1 MFMMSLRPIIIL
13 LALATTMHTLAQQKE
28 DLSAE
33 LEVAAEAQIS
43 LSDGNTPL
51 WLNANKYGLSS
62 LKEVNGYLRV
72 SALRPASADSLRKWR
87 WGYGADLVVAG
98 GYTSVFVVQQ
108 AYAELGIHHGLL
120 TVGSKEL
127 PLVLKNDSL
136 SSGSQTLGKNARPIP
151 QVRIALEDY
160 WTIPGLHHWVHLKG
174 HIAYGWYTD
183 SRWQRHFTEGTT
195 NQYTTGV
202 AYHSKAA
209 YFKVGESDELRHF
222 SLEFGAEMACQF
234 GGKLHQRNADGTE
247 TVTKLK
253 GGFTSY
259 VHALFFGGQ
268 DSRDDLYGNQE
279 GNHLGSWLLRLN
291 YVGDTWAASLY
302 ADHYFE
308 DFSQMFFLT
317 YDGYGTGD
325 DWQKREDNRYYR
337 FPLKDFMVGA
347 EVNLKKFPYLNNI
360 VVEYLYTKYQSG
372 PYNHDRTSN
381 ISDHVDGVDNYYNHA
396 SYGAYQHWGQVLGN
410 PLYLSPIYNEDGRI
424 SVMNNR
430 FKAIHVGLGGAPLA
444 HLSYRLLATYQAGWG
459 TYDDPYTHRQTNF
472 SMLFEG
478 SYAFLNTWAARCSI
492 GFDKGEIMGN
502 NFGVQLT
509 LRKTLWHGPTR
520 KQHPNDK

>member
-1 MFMMSLRPIIIL
+1 MNHKLVSIL
-13 LALATTMHTLAQQKE
+13 FALTIACVAYAQQRE

-33 LEVAAEAQIS
+33 LEVAAEAQ
-43 LSDGNTPL
+43 LSVADGRTPL

-62 LKEVNGYLRV
+62 LDDVNGYLRV
-72 SALRPASADSLRKWR
+72 SALRPAVNDSLRKWR
-87 WGYGADLVVAG
+87 WGYGVDLAVAG

-108 AYAELGIHHGLL
+108 AYAELGVHHGLL

-160 WTIPGLHHWVHLKG
+160 WDVPGLHHWLSIKG

-183 SRWQRHFTEGTT
+183 GHWQRDFTEGTT
-195 NQYTTGV
+195 NQYVTGV

-209 YFKVGESDELRHF
+209 YFRVGESDELRHF

-234 GGKLHQRNADGTE
+234 GGKLHQRRSDGTE

-253 GGFTSY
+253 GGFSSY
-259 VHALFFGGQ
+259 VHALLFGGQ
-268 DSRDDLYGNQE
+268 DDRDGLYGNQE
-279 GNHLGSWLLRLN
+279 GNQLGSWLLRLN
-291 YVGDTWAASLY
+291 YVSDNLCASLY

-317 YDGYGTGD
+317 YDGYGQGD
-325 DWQKREDNRYYR
+325 NWQVKEDNVYYR

-360 VVEYLYTKYQSG
+360 VVEYLNTKYQSG
-372 PYNHDRTSN
+372 PYNHDRTAN
-381 ISDHVDGVDNYYNHA
+381 ISDHLDGVDNYYNHSLYG
-396 SYGAYQHWGQVLGN
+396 SYEHWGQVLGN
-410 PLYLSPIYNEDGRI
+410 PLYLSPIYNDDGRI
-424 SVMNNR
+424 SVLNNR
-430 FKAIHVGLGGAPLA
+430 FKAIHLGLGGAPVRGLT
-444 HLSYRLLATYQAGWG
+444 YRVLATWEAGWG
-459 TYDDPYTHRQTNF
+459 TYDDPYTHRQNNF

-478 SYAFLNTWAARCSI
+478 TYSFLRTWMARCSI

-502 NFGVQLT
+502 NFGVQIT
-509 LRKTLWHGPTR
+509 LRKVLWHGHTHKHTQKR
-520 KQHPNDK
+520 